1 MKVRW
6 FWEGLSRPYMR
17 ACDELCNT
25 TFTFAIPFIGGV
37 TFYRQTRKFSDGYW
51 YTVGASDTGFSAV
64 TDDGAGR
71 TSKEAGPPLRDSHGN
86 GRDPRSRKSSL
97 RDAETCEGA
106 VSESMQFINSSGEV
120 VGEIPLPQSGSVT
133 ELGNGSTCE
142 CCNEIDRLS
151 DAIAVVLELHE
162 PDGDYC
168 GECSIHDAVTY
179 PCPTVVAIRTAL
191 GEVGK

>member
-1 MKVRW
+1 M
-6 FWEGLSRPYMR
+6 
-17 ACDELCNT
+17 
-25 TFTFAIPFIGGV
+25 
-37 TFYRQTRKFSDGYW
+37 
-51 YTVGASDTGFSAV
+51 
-64 TDDGAGR
+64 
-71 TSKEAGPPLRDSHGN
+71 
-86 GRDPRSRKSSL
+86 
-97 RDAETCEGA
+97 
-106 VSESMQFINSSGEV
+106 SESMQFINSSGEV